1 MKSLFFIILFIVL
14 LSCSKVLC
22 AQDRTVPG
30 VTLGLGGRLS
40 VPVGSNLM
48 NKTGLLFPVLEGEW
62 RLSPLFATG
71 ISVTYGSTSEHGF
84 TRDRYAGSLIDGRS
98 FREYSALTLLLQW
111 RWYMWGKRDYRL
123 QPYFLLAGGADLTRY
138 KITGE
143 QINSSRIRGWSG
155 VLMSE
160 FGGRY
165 ALGAARRFAV
175 DLRCGYRYGGLSWKL
190 MDIRRDNRVVITL
203 GLVVNL

>member
-1 MKSLFFIILFIVL
+1 M
-14 LSCSKVLC
+14 
-22 AQDRTVPG
+22 PG